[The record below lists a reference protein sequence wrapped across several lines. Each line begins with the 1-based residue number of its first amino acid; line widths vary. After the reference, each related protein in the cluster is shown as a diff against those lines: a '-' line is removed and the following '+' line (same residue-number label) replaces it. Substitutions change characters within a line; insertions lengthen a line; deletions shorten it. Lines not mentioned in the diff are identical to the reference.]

1 MNTSAVP
8 VYADRANGQ
17 SFESARIMV
26 DEYLR
31 RFAKR
36 SQASIAPL
44 NDDGHTDIRRGSASL
59 GVSVVEEHG
68 VLLLVAKIMPVPT
81 TGREAFFQRL
91 LELSFLRTS
100 DAAFALDGNDVFV
113 RALRR
118 LSGLDYE
125 EFEDLVDTVATLAD
139 QYDDALQQEFKGG

>member
-8 VYADRANGQ
+8 VYADRVTGQ
-17 SFESARIMV
+17 SFESAREMV

-31 RFAKR
+31 RFGER
-36 SQASIAPL
+36 SRAALETLDEQ
-44 NDDGHTDIRRGSASL
+44 GHTSIRRGSATL
-59 GVSVVEEHG
+59 GVSVVEDHG
-68 VLLLVAKIMPVPT
+68 VLLLVSKIMPIPT
-81 TGREAFFQRL
+81 KSRESFFQRL

-100 DAAFALDGNDVFV
+100 DAAFAIDGDEVFV

-125 EFEDLVDTVATLAD
+125 EFEDLVDTVATVAD
-139 QYDDALQQEFKGG
+139 QYDDALRKEFA